1 MGYGRVYNIYT
12 YINAYLIGVLYSIYY
27 NNHFSAGAGSEPE
40 VVGGTSANCDN
51 SLL

>member
-1 MGYGRVYNIYT
+1 MVEYTKIYT
-12 YINAYLIGVLYSIYY
+12 YVNAYLIGVLYSQYY
-27 NNHFSAGAGSEPE
+27 PRNNHFSAGAGSEPE